1 MLNPSTSIRAGWFSP
16 VGDTISDFM
25 EDRGWTECELA
36 EKLDID
42 EQTIEELIKG
52 EIPLS
57 QEIAYR
63 LECELG
69 SRASFW
75 MRREARYREG
85 RYLESNGYLIIDAT
99 DIVPIDSVDSDA
111 AIEGARQA
119 IAAAREAGEPLDLWP
134 GRVEALRELGMEDDD
149 EPMTEIAA
157 DLLARRIESSKY
169 LTYDK
174 PIRDGGS
181 WIDTDS
187 QRSYEIV
194 SRLELSQ
201 DYKNEPRA
209 LESFITDTKPNPSSR
224 TDNEINGSHADV
236 LQVSAFGADSPRS
249 ESRVVRR

>member
-1 MLNPSTSIRAGWFSP
+1 MLNPTTSIRAGWFCP
-16 VGDTISDFM
+16 PGGTISDSS
-25 EDRGWTECELA
+25 EYRGWTERELA
-36 EKLDID
+36 ERLGLD
-42 EQTIEELIKG
+42 EQSLKDLING
-52 EIPLS
+52 DIPLS
-57 QEIAYR
+57 HDIAFR
-63 LECELG
+63 LERKLG
-69 SRASFW
+69 GTAAFW
-75 MRREARYREG
+75 MRLEARYREG

-99 DIVPIDSVDSDA
+99 DITPIDSVDSDA

-187 QRSYEIV
+187 RRSYEITAC
-194 SRLELSQ
+194 LELSQ
-201 DYKNEPRA
+201 AYENEPRA
-209 LESFITDTKPNPSSR
+209 LESFITATKLVDGGWIS
-224 TDNEINGSHADV
+224 
-236 LQVSAFGADSPRS
+236 
-249 ESRVVRR
+249 